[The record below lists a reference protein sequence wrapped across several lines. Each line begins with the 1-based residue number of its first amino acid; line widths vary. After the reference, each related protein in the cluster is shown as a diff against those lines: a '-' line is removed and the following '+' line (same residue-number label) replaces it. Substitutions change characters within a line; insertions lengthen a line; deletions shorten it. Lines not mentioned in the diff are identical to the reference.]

1 MAGVASRY
9 DRYYHDYPDDPMSD
23 SLKKIPLLR
32 KIRAV
37 LPESISAHYRDYTRF
52 RESIKTSRKYTDSQ
66 WNEFQY
72 SKLKELIHLCWD
84 QIGGYRKHWESAG
97 FHPDHFQSQDDITRI
112 PPITKSI
119 IRQDPDAFINPRE
132 TNRFLHKSGGSTG
145 VPFQFYEPVNARIIE
160 KAFMHEI
167 WSRFYPEISLKT
179 RSTIIRG
186 KIIKDEIRFD
196 PMLGLIL
203 SSFNITTEN
212 VRRFLK
218 AMDRYK
224 TPLLHAY
231 PSSLYFVARI
241 MKKHG
246 MKPGHSF
253 QAIMLGSEKLYDF
266 QKDTIEEIFK
276 APVCHWYGQAEQVVL
291 AGNKQDDNLF
301 HTEPMYGYAEIITKQ
316 GKPARAGES
325 GEIIGT
331 GFWNTVTPMIRYKT
345 LDRAETETDI
355 SGKGILRTIHGR
367 MQDVVVSRSGALLS
381 LVGLAPVMAQ
391 YNMIENFRFVQE
403 EPGRLQL
410 MFIPAREGYEGP
422 EEVARGVRKALGAE
436 YEVEMSEVNEIQ
448 PSPAGKNTFLEQRLD
463 VEQFY

>member
-1 MAGVASRY
+1 
-9 DRYYHDYPDDPMSD
+9 MSE
-23 SLKKIPLLR
+23 SLKKIPLFR
-32 KIRAV
+32 KIRSV
-37 LPESISAHYRDYTRF
+37 LPESISLHYRDYARF
-52 RESIKTSRKYTDSQ
+52 RESIRKSRNYTSSQ
-66 WNEFQY
+66 WNDFQY

-84 QIGGYRKHWESAG
+84 HIEGYRKHWENAG
-97 FHPDHFQSQDDITRI
+97 FHPDHFQSLDDYARI
-112 PPITKSI
+112 PLITKHI
-119 IRQDPDAFINPRE
+119 IRQDPEAFINPHE
-132 TNRFLHKSGGSTG
+132 TSRFLHKSGGSTG
-145 VPFQFYEPVNARIIE
+145 VPFQFYEPANARIIE

-186 KIIKDEIRFD
+186 KIVKDEIQFD

-241 MKKHG
+241 MKKYG
-246 MKPGHSF
+246 LKPGHSF

-266 QKDTIEEIFK
+266 QKDTIQEIFR

-291 AGNKQDDNLF
+291 AGNKPDDSLF
-301 HTEPMYGYAEIITKQ
+301 HTEPMYGYTEVLTKE
-316 GKPARAGES
+316 GNNARAGES

-331 GFWNTVTPMIRYKT
+331 GFWNTVSPLIRYKT

-355 SGKGILRTIHGR
+355 NSTGVLRNIHGR
-367 MQDVVVSRSGALLS
+367 MQDVVVSKSGALLS

-391 YNMIENFRFVQE
+391 YNEIENFRFVQE

-410 MFIPAREGYEGP
+410 MIVIVREVYEGP
-422 EEVARGVRKALGAE
+422 EKIARGVQTALGE
-436 YEVEMSEVNEIQ
+436 GYEVEMKEVSEIQ